1 MMYGI
6 VRAGWMD
13 KKEGGRSDKFA
24 KAYPNESVYRHS
36 LAEELD
42 GMRAVLESVR
52 VQKKEKRT
60 KKLAPALEKLL
71 KLDDAGVLAPYI
83 SSQKPTKGSFTIIS
97 PTAEQIA
104 RS

>member
-1 MMYGI
+1 MTSKKPGEVNITIDMSVLKGDSDDGSAAWMMYGI

-52 VQKKEKRT
+52 VQKKEKRDQEACT
-60 KKLAPALEKLL
+60 
-71 KLDDAGVLAPYI
+71 
-83 SSQKPTKGSFTIIS
+83 S
-97 PTAEQIA
+97 P
-104 RS
+104 